1 MQPTLASQKPTF
13 NQGTDSWISQVPPED
28 SSRLHKTPVSKQFPS
43 PNLLRPLYCGHLRSN
58 SSSPVNTAAVVSATE
73 VDHNGR
79 ATEVDISTGTTRGQH
94 INTGFDDQ
102 SILPKA
108 DSKSDATTLLQEVI
122 SKITLMPVAFDR
134 ILQQSFASSD
144 KLHLDYSSESY
155 VAPLDPSTSQEHTKD
170 VMGMETGKGNFSQKE
185 TTSYRHSGTE
195 RSVVAGRINETT
207 RHSLPE
213 VPTHDFQTLS
223 RMLAETTSSHTSSQM
238 IGPTSAT
245 KTSNPEWQDTA
256 ISGSNISVELSK
268 QGVVLVLSSVLGGI
282 LALIGILSIH
292 RIILRHFHRHAGG
305 GSVIVRS
312 QPAADFP
319 DKKERT
325 LPRTAEFSHFSIDT

>member
-1 MQPTLASQKPTF
+1 MQPTLASQKATF
-13 NQGTDSWISQVPPED
+13 NQDTDSRISQVPPEN
-28 SSRLHKTPVSKQFPS
+28 SSRLHETPVSKQIPS
-43 PNLLRPLYCGHLRSN
+43 PNLHRPLYCGHLRSN
-58 SSSPVNTAAVVSATE
+58 SSSPVNTPAVVSATE

-79 ATEVDISTGTTRGQH
+79 VTEVDLSTGTTRGKH

-122 SKITLMPVAFDR
+122 SKITLLPVAFNR
-134 ILQQSFASSD
+134 VPQQGFASSD
-144 KLHLDYSSESY
+144 KLQPEYSSESY
-155 VAPLDPSTSQEHTKD
+155 VAPLNSSMSQEHTKD
-170 VMGMETGKGNFSQKE
+170 AMGTETGKENFSQKE
-185 TTSYRHSGTE
+185 TTSHFGTE
-195 RSVVAGRINETT
+195 RSVVAGRISETT

-213 VPTHDFQTLS
+213 APTHDFQTLS
-223 RMLAETTSSHTSSQM
+223 RTLAEMTSSQT
-238 IGPTSAT
+238 TSAT
-245 KTSNPEWQDTA
+245 KTSNREWQDTA
-256 ISGSNISVELSK
+256 ISGSNISVGLSK

-282 LALIGILSIH
+282 IALIGILSIH
-292 RIILRHFHRHAGG
+292 RIILRHFHRHAG